1 LKKIVKQKTH
11 AGVRASR
18 ARETNRRLSM
28 LDDSF
33 AVFSRHSHRQL
44 HVCVKAA

>member
-28 LDDSF
+28 LDDRSPC
-33 AVFSRHSHRQL
+33 SHGIRI
-44 HVCVKAA
+44 VNFMYA